1 MHRQGMKIWN
11 RMFGWRR
18 RAEARATLRH
28 AAPYL
33 SSGTRALDI
42 GCGSGCVL
50 DVLNQELGCTGFG
63 LDVVEPTSPVERFAR
78 FDGSHLPFR
87 DNAFDVAFLI
97 FVLHHADDPGELLR
111 EASRVAR
118 RAVIVVEDTPRN
130 AAEARW
136 GRFHVHSFAGR
147 HNIPW
152 HGRVRSD
159 EDWRQVFQFSGMP
172 LLHTERLGR
181 FERLPPISRTAFALQ
196 PAAPATA
203 AAQRVGRVATS

>member
-1 MHRQGMKIWN
+1 
-11 RMFGWRR
+11 MFGWRR

-28 AAPYL
+28 AVAYL

-50 DVLNQELGCTGFG
+50 DVLNQELSCTGFG
-63 LDVVEPTSPVERFAR
+63 LDVVEPTSRVERFAR
-78 FDGSHLPFR
+78 FDGLHLPFR

-118 RAVIVVEDTPRN
+118 RAVIVVEDTPRS

-136 GRFHVHSFAGR
+136 GRWHVHSFAGR

-152 HGRVRSD
+152 HGRVRRD
-159 EDWRQVFQFSGMP
+159 EEWRQVFQFSGLP

-181 FERLPPISRTAFALQ
+181 FERLPPISRTAFVLQ

-203 AAQRVGRVATS
+203 AAQKMARVATS